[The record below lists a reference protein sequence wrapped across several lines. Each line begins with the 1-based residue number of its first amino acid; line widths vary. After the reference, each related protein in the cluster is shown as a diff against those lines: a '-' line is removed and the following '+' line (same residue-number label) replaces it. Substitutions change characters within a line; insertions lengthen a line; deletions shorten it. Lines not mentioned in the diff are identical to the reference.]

1 MKKINKKIFIIS
13 NSYWNLYN
21 FRYELIKKLSLSYD
35 ITLIGNYDETFNSFE
50 GLNCEKL
57 IINFPKNKINL
68 IYDLKLLYNLYKIFK
83 KFKPDILLNYTIKP
97 VIYCSFLQFFFD
109 FKVINT
115 ITGLGTL
122 YLKNRLLKKIFIS
135 LYYFSQKKVNKIIF
149 QNIDDKDIFND
160 LKISNNSN
168 SIIIPGSGINTDY
181 YKTNFYP
188 SNKITNFLFVGRLI
202 KEKGIIELC
211 NAFKSLNSNIKFK
224 LTIVGLTDKK
234 NPADVSDIIFNSIKK
249 IKNVSIV
256 LNEYD
261 IKKYYENCHCL
272 ILPSYREGLSKSC
285 LEAMSMSRPI
295 IVSNV
300 PGCRDL
306 VFNKTNGLTFNHKN
320 INDIVNKIK
329 YFIGI
334 SIDDKIKMGKFS
346 RKYAIEYF
354 SSKIIINMYEE
365 ILLLKNEI

>member
-21 FRYELIKKLSLSYD
+21 FRYELIKKLSYSYD
-35 ITLIGNYDETFNSFE
+35 ITLLGNYDKTYDLFK
-50 GLNCEKL
+50 GLNCRK
-57 IINFPKNKINL
+57 IVINFQKNKINL

-83 KFKPDILLNYTIKP
+83 NFKPDILLNYTIKP
-97 VIYCSFLQFFFD
+97 VIYCSFLQFVFD

-122 YLKNRLLKKIFIS
+122 YLKNRLLKNIFIN

-149 QNIDDKDIFND
+149 QNIDDKKLFSE
-160 LKISNNSN
+160 LKISNKKN

-181 YKTNFYP
+181 FKTNLYP
-188 SNKITNFLFVGRLI
+188 SEKITNFLFVGRLI
-202 KEKGIIELC
+202 KEKGVMELC
-211 NAFKSLNSNIKFK
+211 NAFKSLNSKIKFK

-234 NPADVSDIIFNSIKK
+234 NPADVSDIVLQNVKEM
-249 IKNVSIV
+249 KNVSIV

-295 IVSNV
+295 IVNNV

-306 VFNKTNGLTFNHKN
+306 VFNETNGLIFNLKN
-320 INDIVNKIK
+320 INDITNKIK
-329 YFIGI
+329 YFINI
-334 SIDDKIKMGKFS
+334 STKDKIKMGKLS

-354 SSKIIINMYEE
+354 STKIILNKYEE
-365 ILLLKNEI
+365 ILL